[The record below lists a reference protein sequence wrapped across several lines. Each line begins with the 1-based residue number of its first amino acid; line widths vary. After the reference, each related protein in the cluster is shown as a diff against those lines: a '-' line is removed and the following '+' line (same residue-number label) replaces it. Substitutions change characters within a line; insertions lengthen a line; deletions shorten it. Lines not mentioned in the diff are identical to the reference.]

1 MNTLYQLQA
10 EYLQLLD
17 MLQDPDVDPEA
28 IADTLEGL
36 EGEIEVK
43 ADALITVCKEL
54 DVQAVKWKAEKERA
68 EKNQRTTEN
77 SAKRIKES
85 ILQAMQ
91 MAGKQK
97 MPTEHYNLSIAKN
110 GGLAPLVLKGPVP
123 MEYCKHE
130 PDNTKIRELLK
141 NNSVEWAELGEKGV
155 HLGIR

>member
-10 EYLQLLD
+10 EYMQLLD
-17 MLQDPDVDPEA
+17 MLQDPDVDPE
-28 IADTLEGL
+28 IITDTLEGI
-36 EGEIEVK
+36 EGEIEIK
-43 ADALITVCKEL
+43 ADSLITVCKEL
-54 DVQAVKWKAEKERA
+54 EAQAQKWKTEKERA
-68 EKNQRTTEN
+68 EKNQRTAEN

-97 MPTEHYNLSIAKN
+97 MPTEHYSLSIAKN

-141 NNSVEWAELGEKGV
+141 NNSVGWAELGEKGV